1 MIKSIHN
8 VDTTS
13 DVETPIKHTRPKVQF
28 MLIND
33 MISKFLNVQ
42 SQNANKNKNLK
53 RNEMKW
59 DACYIENLNFVSLWH
74 SNDKP

>member
-1 MIKSIHN
+1 
-8 VDTTS
+8 
-13 DVETPIKHTRPKVQF
+13 

-74 SNDKP
+74 SNDKPKLMALKYFAINNVFIGNFFRGRNS